1 MSSVAE
7 SPRVAAPRRPR
18 RASAARRPALL
29 GGALWIVAV
38 GALLAGIVALNVLVL
53 QLTVQAD
60 ELGRERA
67 QLKADIAHL
76 ESQLSSA
83 AANARIEREAEE
95 QLGLV
100 EADPSMTSFVS
111 VSSGD
116 G

>member
-1 MSSVAE
+1 M
-7 SPRVAAPRRPR
+7 
-18 RASAARRPALL
+18 L
-29 GGALWIVAV
+29 GGAVWILAV
-38 GALLAGIVALNVLVL
+38 GALLAGIVALNVIVL

-60 ELGRERA
+60 GLGRERA

-83 AANARIEREAEE
+83 AANARIEREAEK

-100 EADPSMTSFVS
+100 EADAATTTFVS

-116 G
+116 E

>member
-7 SPRVAAPRRPR
+7 SPRVGAPARRG
-18 RASAARRPALL
+18 RAAARRRPGVL
-29 GGALWIVAV
+29 GGAVWILAV
-38 GALLAGIVALNVLVL
+38 GAVLAGIVALNVVVL
-53 QLTVQAD
+53 QLTVRAD

-83 AANARIEREAEE
+83 AANARVEREAKE

-100 EADPSMTSFVS
+100 EADPATTTYVS
-111 VSSGD
+111 VSPG
-116 G
+116 GP

>member
-1 MSSVAE
+1 V
-7 SPRVAAPRRPR
+7 
-18 RASAARRPALL
+18 
-29 GGALWIVAV
+29 I
-38 GALLAGIVALNVLVL
+38 VL

-60 ELGRERA
+60 GLGRERA

-100 EADPSMTSFVS
+100 EADAATTTFVS

-116 G
+116 E